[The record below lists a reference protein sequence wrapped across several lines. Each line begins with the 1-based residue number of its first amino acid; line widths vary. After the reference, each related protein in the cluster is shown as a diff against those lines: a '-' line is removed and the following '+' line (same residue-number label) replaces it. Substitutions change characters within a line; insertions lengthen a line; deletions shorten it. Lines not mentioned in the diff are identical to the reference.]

1 MPGHYC
7 LVIARELLILY
18 LLLSRTKIIII
29 YFFKISVKL
38 YYCLMSWMM
47 MFLIKG
53 ILILGNMLLIK
64 DPNIF
69 GVDLLNAA
77 GLQ

>member
-1 MPGHYC
+1 
-7 LVIARELLILY
+7 
-18 LLLSRTKIIII
+18 
-29 YFFKISVKL
+29 
-38 YYCLMSWMM
+38 M